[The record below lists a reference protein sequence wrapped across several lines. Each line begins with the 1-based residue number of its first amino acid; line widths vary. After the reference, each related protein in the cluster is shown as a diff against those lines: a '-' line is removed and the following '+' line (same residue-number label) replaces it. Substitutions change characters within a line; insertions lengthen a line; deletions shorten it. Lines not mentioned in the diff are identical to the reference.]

1 MYRKADKAQMSIV
14 DFFMPF
20 GGTLD
25 ENNRWVKLTEL
36 MPWDLIEN
44 LYAENFNIDR
54 TDGRPAYPSRIAFGA
69 IYIKEQENLT
79 DERNVMLLSAPLYTE
94 CELCQRLS
102 IRDIKYHV
110 HGHY

>member
-1 MYRKADKAQMSIV
+1 MYRKADKAQMSIA

-36 MPWDLIEN
+36 MPWDLIED
-44 LYAENFNIDR
+44 LYAENFNNDR

-79 DERNVMLLSAPLYTE
+79 GERTDKPHGFWSLFGLYSE
-94 CELCQRLS
+94 KS
-102 IRDIKYHV
+102 D
-110 HGHY
+110 